1 MTYRSG
7 RLAASALLLLAAP
20 CAMAADIDPHRA
32 LYSLTL
38 SSAKSGSG
46 VLGASGAMYYEWGET
61 CDGWTVEQR
70 FRLRLMYAEEGG
82 STMSSTLVTWES
94 KDGLRYRFNER
105 RLRNGQAD
113 EELHGEAH
121 LDGDG
126 KGGEAEFTKP
136 SATTIKLAPGTIFP
150 TAHTLVL
157 LDRAQA
163 GDQFVSRKVFDGS
176 SVETAEQIT
185 AVLGLEKQ
193 PGVASDKG
201 ADPADQPSAE
211 TLASPLLQKPSWN
224 VRLAFFPPGS
234 DEGAETPDYELGMRL
249 LVNGVSRD
257 MQLDY
262 GDYIIKAR
270 LDEIEPLPKPSC

>member
-1 MTYRSG
+1 MRRWSG
-7 RLAASALLLLAAP
+7 RLAGPALLLLLAAP
-20 CAMAADIDPHRA
+20 GAPAADIDPHRA

-38 SSAKSGSG
+38 DSAKSGSG

-70 FRLRLMYAEEGG
+70 FRLRLSYAESGG
-82 STMSSTLVTWES
+82 SALSSTLVTWES

-105 RLRNGQAD
+105 RLRNGEVD

-121 LDGDG
+121 LDGPG
-126 KGGEAEFTKP
+126 KGGEAEFSKP
-136 SATTIKLAPGTIFP
+136 SNTKIVLAPGVIFP

-157 LDRAQA
+157 IERAQA

-176 SVETAEQIT
+176 SVENATQIT
-185 AVLGLEKQ
+185 AVVGAELKPDAGTAGDKEPQ
-193 PGVASDKG
+193 PAAAK
-201 ADPADQPSAE
+201 
-211 TLASPLLQKPSWN
+211 SPLLQHPGWR

-234 DEGAETPDYELGMRL
+234 DSGAETPDYELGMRL
-249 LVNGVSRD
+249 LANGVSRD

-262 GDYIIKAR
+262 GDYVIKAR
-270 LDEIEPLPKPSC
+270 LDEIEPLPKPAC